1 MNFILAKEDRR
12 AVDLLLDR
20 SAKAAGNGSGH
31 AVYASADPTLGQ
43 RIVRAQRLLQ
53 LLELFPGTEP
63 PADLVMRTLRYIE
76 QAGAGSVRMRP
87 DFPNLIS
94 GQHPH
99 A

>member
-1 MNFILAKEDRR
+1 
-12 AVDLLLDR
+12 
-20 SAKAAGNGSGH
+20 
-31 AVYASADPTLGQ
+31 
-43 RIVRAQRLLQ
+43 
-53 LLELFPGTEP
+53 
-63 PADLVMRTLRYIE
+63 VMRTLRYIE